1 MSDSVVQDIHHDG
14 ARRRSVLAFRDGS
27 CLAITAGLVS
37 YGRSVAAFDD
47 PLGNGV
53 RGVFAIPA
61 ALAPQWQDDGSGFV
75 RECLGGAVLLHG
87 GSTVLIKPYSI
98 ELYASALDALHGRDC
113 HGRIDLA

>member
-1 MSDSVVQDIHHDG
+1 MNDSVVQDVHHDCEH
-14 ARRRSVLAFRDGS
+14 RRSVLSFRDGS
-27 CLAITAGLVS
+27 CLAISAGLVS
-37 YGRSVAAFDD
+37 YGRSAAAFDD

-53 RGVFAIPA
+53 RGVFAIPV
-61 ALAPQWQDDGSGFV
+61 ALVPHWQDDGSGYV

-87 GSTVLIKPYSI
+87 GSAVLIKPYSI